1 MLVITRKEGQS
12 FLVGNDVRVN
22 ILSVD
27 KNQIRIG
34 IDAPREIKILR
45 SELKE
50 SGNAATRIPK

>member
-1 MLVITRKEGQS
+1 MLVITRKQGQS

-50 SGNAATRIPK
+50 SGNAARIPT

>member
-12 FLVGNDVRVN
+12 FLVGDDVRVN

-50 SGNAATRIPK
+50 SGNAARIPT